1 MNNCYRL
8 YLAFIVLFFSFQ
20 VDAEVF
26 MVNSQQG
33 FDNAHDNASEG
44 DSILWEDGIYM
55 HIFMEI
61 KNPGLYI
68 ASENLGMAIFS
79 GGSSVRIFSDN
90 ITLHGVQFIDG
101 DIGSDDV
108 INTSGSYNY
117 FSEINIHGYDSYKYL
132 VIREECQY
140 NTVIHC
146 NFENRVNLDDKNIL
160 SILVSASQPGYHKI
174 QYCSFKNFAGSGNDL
189 GIEPIRI
196 GLSTQAD
203 RNSRSVVEYCFF
215 TECDGDGEIISSKAS
230 QNVYRHNTFANN
242 SKAELV
248 LRHGS
253 EAIVYGNFF
262 LNGKG
267 GVRVREGQNHYIYNN
282 YFYNI
287 NDRPIY
293 LQNEAS
299 DPLDNINIAFN
310 TIINSGELRLGGS
323 GSNQPT
329 NVTMSNNIFTN
340 PTGALFEQA
349 TGTETWI
356 LNIGS
361 GDFGIPEPS
370 SGLVNVSPV
379 LFENS
384 AGFFQLS
391 ESSPAIESAQSGFSN
406 LPQFEGIDDIDIEI
420 LFDIMKQERGVLPSA
435 RDLGCS
441 EFSDTIIVQ
450 PMATEANTGTT
461 YDSSIASS
469 IFPQK
474 ANDDIR
480 LEIFPNPIVQDIS
493 AKFELQEAGIVV
505 ISLMNLQGT
514 RIETLYDEFMNS
526 GEHTKSFS
534 IGDIP
539 SGVYFIQL
547 MTIDSSGNVLKETI
561 RQIVKN

>member
-1 MNNCYRL
+1 MNNNNRL
-8 YLAFIVLFFSFQ
+8 YLVILVLFFAFQ

-26 MVNSQQG
+26 MVNSQQE
-33 FDNAHDNASEG
+33 FDTAHDNAAEG
-44 DSILWEDGIYM
+44 DSILWEDGTYM

-68 ASENLGMAIFS
+68 AAENIGMAIFS

-267 GVRVREGQNHYIYNN
+267 GVRVREGQDHYIYNN

-287 NDRPIY
+287 DDRPIY

-323 GSNQPT
+323 GSNPPA
-329 NVTMSNNIFTN
+329 NVTFANNIFTN

-361 GDFGIPEPS
+361 GDFGIPAPS
-370 SGLVNVSPV
+370 TGLVNVSPV

-384 AGFFQLS
+384 AGFYQLS
-391 ESSPAIESAQSGFSN
+391 ESSPAIESAQSGYSN

-420 LFDIMKQERGVLPSA
+420 LFDIMKQERAVLPFA

-441 EFSDTIIVQ
+441 EYSDTIIVQ
-450 PMATEANTGTT
+450 PMATEANTGTS

-474 ANDDIR
+474 ASSDIR
-480 LEIFPNPIVQDIS
+480 LQVFPNPLVQDFLV
-493 AKFELQEAGIVV
+493 KFELQEAAIVA
-505 ISLMNLQGT
+505 ISLLDLQGVKMDSFHSRFLT
-514 RIETLYDEFMNS
+514 S
-526 GEHTKSFS
+526 GEHVKSFS

-539 SGVYFIQL
+539 RGVYFIQL
-547 MTIDSSGNVLKETI
+547 STFDSSGKLMKEAV